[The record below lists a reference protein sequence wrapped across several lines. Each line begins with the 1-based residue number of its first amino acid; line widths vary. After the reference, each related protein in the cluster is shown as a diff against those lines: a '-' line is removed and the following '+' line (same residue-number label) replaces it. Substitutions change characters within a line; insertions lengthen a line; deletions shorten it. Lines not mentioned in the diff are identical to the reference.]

1 LRTPLHGVVPSFLSW
16 SKLNACGSVL
26 KSQYRGTPE
35 EYGASFAKTHAMEK
49 ASQKRVTRATRKGW
63 EGVEVE
69 GYRPDA
75 ATGPSTGSGQAV
87 TRHTIVGGRKA
98 SASDP
103 GPGMEVRYFELAPGA
118 VSRLEKHE
126 HEHFVIV
133 KRGLGYAVIEQD
145 VTEIASNDVIFVA
158 PLELHQFVNRGD
170 EPFGFYCIV
179 SAVRDFSQEPTAED
193 LARLNASPAG
203 KVAKPFAVPPP
214 ARKH

>member
-1 LRTPLHGVVPSFLSW
+1 
-16 SKLNACGSVL
+16 L

-49 ASQKRVTRATRKGW
+49 TTQKRVTRANRKGW
-63 EGVEVE
+63 DGVEVE
-69 GYRPDA
+69 GYRPGA
-75 ATGPSTGSGQAV
+75 ATGV
-87 TRHTIVGGRKA
+87 ERHTIVGGRKE

-103 GPGMEVRYFELAPGA
+103 GPGIEVRYFELAPGA

-133 KRGLGYAVIEQD
+133 KCGLGHAVIEQD
-145 VTEIASNDVIFVA
+145 VTEIAANDVIYVA
-158 PLELHQFVNRGD
+158 PLELHQFVNRGE

-179 SAVRDFSQEPTAED
+179 NAVRDFSQEPSAED

-203 KVAKPFAVPPP
+203 KIAKPFAVPPP
-214 ARKH
+214 ARKD